1 VFRPLRAVVLA
12 ILFSG
17 GICVL
22 LAGAE
27 PQEVTSARVVLRA
40 DVSLPITP
48 ASARFM
54 IRAIDEAEERHAQLL
69 VFRLDTPGGLMDSMR
84 DIVKRI
90 FASEVPIA
98 VYVAPPGSRAASAG
112 VFITMAAHVAAM
124 APGTNIGAA
133 HPVNAGGP
141 MDSTMAGK
149 VTNDAVAFARSIA
162 ERRGRNAEWA
172 ESAVRESVS
181 LGASAAVREQ
191 VVDFEAPTLDSL
203 LALID
208 GREIET
214 LAGTTRLAT
223 RGVEPEEITPN
234 LRDRIL
240 GVVSNPNI
248 AYILMLIGLYG
259 MIFELSNPGAIVP
272 GILGFICL
280 VLALYSF
287 QSLPLNYAGVLLI
300 LFGIVMLIL
309 EVKIVSHGAL
319 TIGGIAALLF
329 GSLMLVRSP
338 SPFVRISLAVI
349 IPGVATT
356 AAFFLFIVGA
366 GLSAQRRRRVAGRE
380 GLVGERAVARTALAP
395 RGQVFIQGEI
405 WNAISSSPVTA
416 GAVVVV
422 DSVEGLLLR
431 VRPSEKE

>member
-1 VFRPLRAVVLA
+1 M
-12 ILFSG
+12 
-17 GICVL
+17 
-22 LAGAE
+22 
-27 PQEVTSARVVLRA
+27 ARV
-40 DVSLPITP
+40 
-48 ASARFM
+48 
-54 IRAIDEAEERHAQLL
+54 IDEAEERHAQLV
-69 VFRLDTPGGLMDSMR
+69 VFQLDTPGGLMDSMR

-90 FASEVPIA
+90 FASEVPVA

-172 ESAVRESVS
+172 ERAVRESVS
-181 LGASAAVREQ
+181 LGAGAAVAER
-191 VVDFEAPTLDSL
+191 VVDLEAPTLDSL

-223 RGVEPEEITPN
+223 RGVEPEEIAPN

-248 AYILMLIGLYG
+248 AYILLLIGIYG
-259 MIFELSNPGAIVP
+259 MIFELSNPGAVVP

-309 EVKIVSHGAL
+309 EVKITSHGAL

-338 SPFVRISLAVI
+338 SPLFRISLAVI

-366 GLSAQRRRRVAGRE
+366 GLSAQRRRRVTGRE
-380 GLVGERAVARTALAP
+380 GLVGERAVARTPLAP
-395 RGQVFIQGEI
+395 RGTVFVQGEL
-405 WNAISSSPVTA
+405 WNAVSSTPVNA
-416 GAVVVV
+416 GAEVIV
-422 DSVEGLLLR
+422 DAVEGLLLR
-431 VRPSEKE
+431 VSPSEKEKPWT